1 MATERKTRI
10 LALVTAGALV
20 LALAAC
26 GGESDDPPRGG
37 ASEDD
42 AVRINQGTNPS
53 IEGLSIGF
61 ATVSGDEAGMQIVG
75 HAGDEMT
82 TVEGRPGDRVEL
94 GDYVLEVLEVG
105 DDDEGGYMTVVV
117 TPPEE

>member
-1 MATERKTRI
+1 MATERKARM
-10 LALVTAGALV
+10 LALTAGALAF
-20 LALAAC
+20 ALAAC

-82 TVEGRPGDRVEL
+82 IVEGRPGDRVERATT
-94 GDYVLEVLEVG
+94 YSRCSRSATTTRAV
-105 DDDEGGYMTVVV
+105 M
-117 TPPEE
+117 